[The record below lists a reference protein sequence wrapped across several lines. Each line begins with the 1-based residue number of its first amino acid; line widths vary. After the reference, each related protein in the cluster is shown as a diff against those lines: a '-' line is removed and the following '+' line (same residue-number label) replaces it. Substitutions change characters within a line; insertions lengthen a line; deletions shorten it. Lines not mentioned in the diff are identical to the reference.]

1 MKSAETVQLPKDR
14 NGRTLHINDEVLIL
28 RDGKPCGQ
36 GRILSMTLTC
46 LSPVHWRVELYAS
59 ALDLELYATRLDCFE
74 PSGLERIEAGSDDA
88 DGAR

>member
-28 RDGKPCGQ
+28 RDGKPYGQ

-59 ALDLELYATRLDCFE
+59 ALDLELYATRLDGFE

-88 DGAR
+88 D